1 MSLLLLFRPETT
13 GGGVTGTLAATES
26 GNDTFAASGTVL
38 IEGALA
44 ATETGNDTFSA
55 SGKVLIQGSLAATET
70 GNDTFAA
77 VGVVS
82 ATGVTGTMAATETGD
97 DTFAATGEVI
107 SPAVFVPTKG
117 GIPKAKTKIKKS
129 EHEDIAAIVKR
140 EFDILD
146 GTYQPEIVEQVKEEI
161 LPQIKQI
168 DYSQYEIAVNQ
179 VNALISQ
186 AKARVAQYEAK
197 LIQDELD
204 DEEALLML
212 L

>member
-1 MSLLLLFRPETT
+1 MFGFASFAELPFS
-13 GGGVTGTLAATES
+13 TLPS
-26 GNDTFAASGTVL
+26 V
-38 IEGALA
+38 IEPIIG
-44 ATETGNDTFSA
+44 F
-55 SGKVLIQGSLAATET
+55 I
-70 GNDTFAA
+70 
-77 VGVVS
+77 
-82 ATGVTGTMAATETGD
+82 
-97 DTFAATGEVI
+97 
-107 SPAVFVPTKG
+107 TKG
-117 GIPKAKTKIKKS
+117 GVSGKKHKTHVKKN

-161 LPQIKQI
+161 LPQIKEI

>member
-1 MSLLLLFRPETT
+1 MFGFASFAELPFS
-13 GGGVTGTLAATES
+13 TLPS
-26 GNDTFAASGTVL
+26 V
-38 IEGALA
+38 IEPIIG
-44 ATETGNDTFSA
+44 F
-55 SGKVLIQGSLAATET
+55 I
-70 GNDTFAA
+70 
-77 VGVVS
+77 
-82 ATGVTGTMAATETGD
+82 
-97 DTFAATGEVI
+97 
-107 SPAVFVPTKG
+107 KG
-117 GIPKAKTKIKKS
+117 GISGKKHKTYIKKN

-161 LPQIKQI
+161 LPKIKEI